1 MARKITKFIMS
12 VQQDE
17 AGNMT
22 VRIVAAGDDGSH
34 PYGDVTADL
43 TTGQINSLK
52 AITNSII
59 AKLERE

>member
-22 VRIVAAGDDGSH
+22 VRIVAQGDDKH
-34 PYGDVTADL
+34 LYGDVTADL
-43 TTGQINSLK
+43 TTGQKNSLK
-52 AITNSII
+52 AICNNII
-59 AKLERE
+59 AKLESE

>member
-22 VRIVAAGDDGSH
+22 VRIVAAGDDNSH
-34 PYGDVTADL
+34 PFGDVTADL
-43 TTGQINSLK
+43 TNGQKNSLK
-52 AITNSII
+52 SICNNI
-59 AKLERE
+59 ISKLERE